1 MAVQV
6 RVEQRVQGL
15 TDLRRALSQLPDRI
29 GGLAV
34 RRSLLEGAGV
44 VRDEAR
50 NLAPVRKIKG
60 GGHLKKSIVSQT
72 RGVFRDGK
80 GRPVEH
86 RAVVIIAKRRGKI
99 ARSARAYA
107 HFVEFGTRPHSV
119 GKGSKLV
126 RGVNIGLR
134 HPGARPQ
141 PFLRPAFDT
150 KKVVALRTIEGRMR
164 REVAAETAKL
174 AAGRRSS
181 A

>member
-6 RVEQRVQGL
+6 RIEERVKGL
-15 TDLRRALSQLPDRI
+15 ADLRRTLLELPERI

-34 RRSLLEGAGV
+34 RRSLLEAAGV
-44 VRDEAR
+44 IRDEAR
-50 NLAPVRKIKG
+50 ILAPVREIKG
-60 GGHLKKSIVSQT
+60 GGHLRKSVISQT

-86 RAVVIIAKRRGKI
+86 RAVVLIAKKRGKI

-119 GKGSKLV
+119 GKASKLV
-126 RGVNIGLR
+126 KGVQRGLR
-134 HPGARPQ
+134 HPGAKPK

-150 KKVVALRTIEGRMR
+150 KKFVALRTFEGRMR
-164 REVAAETAKL
+164 REIAAETAKL
-174 AAGRRSS
+174 AARVKRAS
-181 A
+181 

>member
-1 MAVQV
+1 MAV
-6 RVEQRVQGL
+6 RVDQRVIGL
-15 TDLRRALSQLPDRI
+15 QDLRRTLAALPERI

-50 NLAPVRKIKG
+50 NLAPVRQIKG

-86 RAVVIIAKRRGKI
+86 RAVVLIAKKRGKV

-126 RGVNIGLR
+126 RGIGRGLK
-134 HPGARPQ
+134 HPGAKAQ
-141 PFLRPAFDT
+141 PFMRPAFDT
-150 KKVVALRTIEGRMR
+150 KKFVALKTIEGRMR

-174 AAGRRSS
+174 AARRRS